1 MMGLFDKLH
10 KVKDLNVYAPVSGN
24 VLPLETLND
33 GVFSEHLLGEGLVI
47 QPISEVVCAPFDA
60 KVVMTVESNHAI
72 GLLSEVGTE
81 VLIHIG
87 IDTVMMNG
95 EGFNIKVKQDEK
107 VKKGDALIE
116 FSKEKIK
123 EAGYKDDVVVIVSN
137 SKDFSS
143 IEITKESEIKV
154 GDLAITVNK

>member
-1 MMGLFDKLH
+1 MGLFDKLH
-10 KVKDLNVYAPVSGN
+10 KTKDLNVYAPVSGN
-24 VLPLETLND
+24 IVQLESLND

-47 QPISEVVCAPFDA
+47 KPVNEIVHAPFDG

-72 GLLSEVGTE
+72 GLLSETGVE

-95 EGFNIKVKQDEK
+95 DGFILKVKQDDK
-107 VKKGDALIE
+107 VKKGDSLIE

-123 EAGYKDDVVVIVSN
+123 EAGYKDDIVVIVSN
-137 SKDFSS
+137 SKDFSLV
-143 IEITKESEIKV
+143 EITKEKELNA
-154 GDLAITVNK
+154 GDLAITIHK

>member
-1 MMGLFDKLH
+1 MGLFNKLH
-10 KVKDLNVYAPVSGN
+10 KIKDLNVYAPVSGN
-24 VLPLETLND
+24 ILKLESLND

-47 QPISEVVCAPFDA
+47 KPTSELVQAPFDG

-72 GLLSEVGTE
+72 GLLSETGVE

-95 EGFNIKVKQDEK
+95 DGFVLKVKQDNK

-137 SKDFSS
+137 SNDFSLV
-143 IEITKESEIKV
+143 EITKRNKLNT
-154 GDLAITVNK
+154 GDLAITVTK